1 MSDPIDD
8 MLLETAS
15 ESAAEMEAERETRR
29 VMEER
34 MHNIE
39 VRLDKIIDLLKQ
51 VLSKPAHTDIN
62 GADLGA
68 CSIEVLERDGQ
79 DRIKT
84 IRVR

>member
-1 MSDPIDD
+1 VTDPLADL
-8 MLLETAS
+8 ML
-15 ESAAEMEAERETRR
+15 AEAEEVEAERETRR

-34 MHNIE
+34 MHNVE
-39 VRLDKIIDLLKQ
+39 VRLDRLIELVQQLA
-51 VLSKPAHTDIN
+51 LKPAHTDIN

>member
-1 MSDPIDD
+1 VTDPLADL
-8 MLLETAS
+8 ML
-15 ESAAEMEAERETRR
+15 AEAEEVEAERETRR

-34 MHNIE
+34 MHNVE

-68 CSIEVLERDGQ
+68 CNIEVLERDGQ
-79 DRIKT
+79 DRIKVM
-84 IRVR
+84 RVR